1 MKQQPNPLAASM
13 FSLTQ
18 TGSFV
23 RSANREKAFVRNLGV
38 LAPIVLLQ
46 LSLAWYRIDYQSF
59 WTDEVAS
66 LAAAAPGES
75 FFSSTIWKNGQGPL
89 YFALLHIWMMVGDT
103 QFVIR
108 SLAALLGAVAVCLT
122 YAFGLRFSDRRFAT
136 ISAMLMATS
145 PFLIWY
151 SQETRYIT
159 LAIATSLLSM
169 YSFQRALATDFFS
182 AWAFYA
188 IATTAALFSFVP
200 LAFLTVA
207 QGFYLLL
214 NERRLKLPKWIAWQF
229 GVSLIFGTWLL
240 ISYGGL
246 SIGAR
251 PDGSSLAVAVNP
263 VPLETGT
270 PKQTTFDTIP
280 YTFFAF
286 SSGFS
291 MGPSVEELHITRD
304 LPTVLKYFPTVAP
317 LGLFFGALFSF
328 GIAQAWRQS
337 LLGLLLPWLI
347 IPIMGVLAISAVT
360 DVAYNVR
367 YVSAALPAYILLLA
381 VGITN
386 LRHRTLQLSVLLA
399 VLSVNGVSLAQY
411 YFNPR
416 YAKADA
422 RGAARFLE
430 SVGDRRDVIL
440 LVGSG
445 TAWGYYYKGDLP
457 VVSWGQSVNDNRETL
472 SSKVQELSK
481 RYDRLWF
488 LSIRPWET
496 DPNGNVKA
504 ALDHS
509 LNKDHDLA
517 LPGVAISSYARGKFG
532 E

>member
-1 MKQQPNPLAASM
+1 M
-13 FSLTQ
+13 Q
-18 TGSFV
+18 TEPV
-23 RSANREKAFVRNLGV
+23 TRSASQEKAFVRNLLV

-46 LSLAWYRIDYQSF
+46 LSLAFYRIDHQSF

-66 LAAAAPGES
+66 LLAAAPRES
-75 FFSSTIWKNGQGPL
+75 FFSSKIWLNGQGPL
-89 YFALLHIWMMVGDT
+89 YFALLHIWMTIGDS
-103 QFVIR
+103 QFVVR
-108 SLAALLGAVAVCLT
+108 SLAAILGAAAVCLT
-122 YAFGLRFSDRRFAT
+122 YALGLRLANRKFAA
-136 ISAMLMATS
+136 ISAVLMATS

-169 YSFQRALATDFFS
+169 YSFHRALVRSSSS

-188 IATTAALFSFVP
+188 ISSTTALFSFVP
-200 LAFLTVA
+200 LAFLSVA
-207 QGFYLLL
+207 QGLYLLPK
-214 NERRLKLPKWIAWQF
+214 ERRHDLRKWIAWQA
-229 GVSLIFGTWLL
+229 GVSLVFVTWLL

-270 PKQTTFDTIP
+270 PKQTTLDAIP

-360 DVAYNVR
+360 DVSYNVR
-367 YVSAALPAYILLLA
+367 YACAALPGYILILA

-386 LRHRTLQLSVLLA
+386 LRHRALQLSVLLA
-399 VLSVNGVSLAQY
+399 VLSINGVSLAQY

-430 SVGDRRDVIL
+430 SAGDRRDVIL

-457 VVSWGQSVNDNRETL
+457 VVSWGRSVNDNRETL
-472 SSKVQELSK
+472 SSKVQELTK

-488 LSIRPWET
+488 LRIRPWET
-496 DPNGNVKA
+496 DPNGNVNA

-509 LNKDHDLA
+509 LNKDHNLA
-517 LPGVAISSYARGKFG
+517 LPGVEISSYVLSKVG
-532 E
+532 EK